1 MKIQIIIMLLA
12 LLDFPL
18 NARLLDISIE
28 KRADEEIKKY
38 SSYNLILEKE
48 YYTNFPTSEIEKIFI
63 N

>member
-28 KRADEEIKKY
+28 KRADEEIK
-38 SSYNLILEKE
+38 NIRLI
-48 YYTNFPTSEIEKIFI
+48 I
-63 N
+63 

>member
-38 SSYNLILEKE
+38 SSYNFNFRKRILYQFSNKRNRKK
-48 YYTNFPTSEIEKIFI
+48 YL
-63 N
+63 